1 MNLPDQLITTKADQ
15 TTIATTATRNMS
27 TVLTGMVAIWLK
39 IGRKISTRL
48 HQNRKKEASI
58 VEEISTIKETV
69 DKDEV

>member
-1 MNLPDQLITTKADQ
+1 
-15 TTIATTATRNMS
+15 MS

-58 VEEISTIKETV
+58 VEEISTIKEAV
-69 DKDEV
+69 DRDEV